1 MSETFILGLLLLISP
16 LVLLLLSIKR
26 TNSNKLNL
34 PPCPPKL
41 PLIGNLHQLGSL
53 PHRSLRSLANKHGPT
68 MLLQLG
74 QVPTLVVSSPEITC
88 EIMKTKDIIFASR
101 PPSKIIATL
110 LHGSDDIAFAPYGEY
125 WRKARKLCV
134 THLLSTK
141 MVQFFQHAREEE
153 VDCMMANIYE
163 TSQKHGYV
171 NMSSILNMFATNIVT
186 RVVSNDLFRDQEKKS
201 NLHMLI
207 EENSAL
213 VGAFHPADFFPLI
226 GWLDI
231 FNLDW
236 RAKRNA
242 KRWDNIL
249 EVVINNKAKRL
260 KDDVSHNNNRDFVE
274 VLLSLENDPS
284 VDFTFTRG
292 NIKAILMD
300 MFTAGID
307 TSYITL
313 EWSMAELVRNP
324 KVMKKLQ
331 DEVRGKARGKDMIR
345 DEDLSKMS
353 YLKSV
358 IKEVMRL
365 HPPVPLLLPRVL
377 TESSELSGY
386 KIPKNTRIVI
396 NAWALARDPKCWEV
410 PDEFR
415 PERFMDSLIDFKGND
430 FQFIPFGAGRRIC
443 PGMNFAMHNI
453 ELALANLVNR
463 FEWSMPENL
472 SREDLDMNETPGLTS
487 RKEKRLDLVAKF
499 LAVG

>member
-34 PPCPPKL
+34 PPFPPKL

-53 PHRSLRSLANKHGPT
+53 PHRSLRSLSIKHGPI

-74 QVPTLVVSSPEITC
+74 QVPTLVVSSPEIAC
-88 EIMKTKDIIFASR
+88 EIMKTQDIIFASR
-101 PPSKIIATL
+101 PPSKIMATL

-134 THLLSTK
+134 THLLGTK
-141 MVQFFQHAREEE
+141 MVQCFQHAREEE
-153 VDCMMANIYE
+153 VECMMAIIYE
-163 TSQKHGYV
+163 TSQSYV

-201 NLHMLI
+201 MLHMLI

-231 FNLDW
+231 FSLDW
-236 RAKRNA
+236 RGKRNA

-249 EVVINNKAKRL
+249 EEVINNKAKRL

-284 VDFTFTRG
+284 VDFPFTRG

-300 MFTAGID
+300 MFAAGID

-331 DEVRGKARGKDMIR
+331 DEVRGNARGKDMIR

-365 HPPVPLLLPRVL
+365 HPPVPLLLPREL

-386 KIPKNTRIVI
+386 KIPKNTRIII
-396 NAWALARDPKCWEV
+396 NAWALARDPKFWEE
-410 PDEFR
+410 PDEFK

-443 PGMNFAMHNI
+443 PGMNFAVHNV

-472 SREDLDMNETPGLTS
+472 SREDLDMHETPGLTS
-487 RKEKRLDLVAKF
+487 RKEESPNLVAKF
-499 LAVG
+499 LAVA

>member
-110 LHGSDDIAFAPYGEY
+110 LHGSNDIAFAPYGEY

-134 THLLSTK
+134 THLLGTK

-153 VDCMMANIYE
+153 VECMMANIYE
-163 TSQKHGYV
+163 TSQSYV
-171 NMSSILNMFATNIVT
+171 NLSSILNMFATNIVT

-201 NLHMLI
+201 MLHMLI

-231 FNLDW
+231 FSLDW
-236 RAKRNA
+236 RGKRNA

-249 EVVINNKAKRL
+249 EEVINNKAKRL

-284 VDFTFTRG
+284 VDFPFTRG

-300 MFTAGID
+300 MFAAGID

-386 KIPKNTRIVI
+386 KIPKNTRIII
-396 NAWALARDPKCWEV
+396 NAWALARDPKCWEE

-463 FEWSMPENL
+463 FEWSMPEHL